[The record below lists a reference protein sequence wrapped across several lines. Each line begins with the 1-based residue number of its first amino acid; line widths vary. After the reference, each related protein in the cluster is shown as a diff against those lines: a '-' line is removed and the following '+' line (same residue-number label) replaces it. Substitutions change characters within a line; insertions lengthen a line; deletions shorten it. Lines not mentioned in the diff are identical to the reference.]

1 MSAKQAIQSLDPK
14 KKIAERLRAARET
27 LEITQTELAKQSG
40 VGRSAIVHYENGKA
54 IPGGM
59 ELIKLSKVLD
69 ITPNYILSGS
79 EQFRESTEPEHAL
92 ATEEFIPLMIR
103 VGLCLASLDRDV
115 RESVS
120 ELLMSLVKQKA
131 SKKDYENFS
140 TFADDIAHVITENI
154 PDLEKLGNELGESG
168 RFDSLTQALESL
180 SKEN

>member
-1 MSAKQAIQSLDPK
+1 
-14 KKIAERLRAARET
+14 
-27 LEITQTELAKQSG
+27 
-40 VGRSAIVHYENGKA
+40 
-54 IPGGM
+54 
-59 ELIKLSKVLD
+59 
-69 ITPNYILSGS
+69 
-79 EQFRESTEPEHAL
+79 
-92 ATEEFIPLMIR
+92 MIR